1 MGVRTLIEISVTA
14 GFGTSIE
21 DSFFERDFSQLD
33 DTLDKGKATAR
44 TIVANAVDVEIP
56 LEGIT
61 DIRFVYI
68 EADGELS
75 VKLFGTG
82 GAVLS
87 LERPIDPGAESAG
100 EKKAVFAAHINPVSV
115 HLSNPSPTNSI
126 NVRVLLVGDL
136 VT

>member
-1 MGVRTLIEISVTA
+1 MSVRTLIELSITA

-21 DSFFERDFSQLD
+21 DSFFERDFSQTD
-33 DTLDKGKATAR
+33 DTLENGKAVKR
-44 TIVANAVDVEIP
+44 TIAAEEENVEIP

-61 DIRFVYI
+61 DIRLVYI
-68 EADGELS
+68 EADGELD

-82 GAVLS
+82 GSSLS
-87 LERPIDPGAESAG
+87 LERPIDPASSSAG
-100 EKKAVFAAHINPVSV
+100 EKRAIFCAHISPASL
-115 HLSNPSPTNSI
+115 HLSNLSLTDDV